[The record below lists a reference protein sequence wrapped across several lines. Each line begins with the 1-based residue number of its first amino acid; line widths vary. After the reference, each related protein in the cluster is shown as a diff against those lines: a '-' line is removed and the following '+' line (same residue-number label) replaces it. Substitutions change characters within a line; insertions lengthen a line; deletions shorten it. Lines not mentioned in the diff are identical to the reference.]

1 MTENSSQK
9 NAADAGKTENEE
21 ISFAD
26 LFEMEENSS
35 VSRVGDV
42 IMGTIVGVV
51 DDHVLVDIGDKAES
65 YIPLS
70 EFHTE
75 GEEVDVNIGD
85 SFEVFVEKRKEEGGL
100 LLSREKAIGIKVW
113 EEIAKIQA
121 DDGTIDGKIEN
132 RVKGGMSVDIG
143 VPAFLPYSQID
154 LRPVKD
160 LDALIGETFPFK
172 ILKFNRKRNN
182 VVISRRAIL
191 EQEREKMRSEMRTNL
206 EEGMVVKG
214 TVTNITDY
222 GLFIDLGGMDGLCH
236 ITDLSWGRVSHPS
249 KLYKVSDEIDVKILK
264 YDKDSDR
271 VSLGIKQLR
280 PDPWATVTERY
291 PVGSKT
297 VGKVV
302 SITDYGVFVEIE
314 EGVEGLIHIS
324 EMTWSKKPRHPSKL
338 VAVSDEIEV
347 MVLNIET
354 ETKRISLG
362 MKQLQPNPWDLV
374 SENYPVGSIIEG
386 KIKNITDFGIFI
398 GIEEGIDGLIHVSDL
413 SWTERI
419 KHPTEKYAKSD
430 TIQAVV
436 LKIDRENER
445 FSLGVKQ
452 LEPDPWQAAL
462 NNYPSGAIVEGKITN
477 VTDFGIFVQ
486 LEEGVE
492 GLVHVSEISKEK
504 INTPVGMYNVDD
516 NLQVMVINVSSKDRK
531 IGLSIKALD
540 SSSEEG
546 SAEDYKKKQASGPS
560 TLGDLLKAAEAE
572 AAPEADAAD
581 ADAAP
586 ESEVEAEVA
595 AEPEADATEAE
606 AAPETDAADADAA
619 PEPEVET
626 EAAEPEADV
635 AEAAAAP
642 EPEAEAEAA
651 APEAEAADAA
661 VAPEQEVEA
670 EAAEPEADVADAAI
684 APEPEAKAE
693 EAADDETE
701 AETTPEEDTSET
713 EEDSDKEKE

>member
-1 MTENSSQK
+1 MTENSTQK
-9 NAADAGKTENEE
+9 NAADAGKKDSEE
-21 ISFAD
+21 MSFAD

-35 VSRVGDV
+35 VSKVGDV
-42 IMGTIVGVV
+42 IKGTVVGIV

-70 EFHTE
+70 EFRTE
-75 GEEVDVNIGD
+75 GEEKEIKIGD
-85 SFEVFVEKRKEEGGL
+85 AFEVFVEKRKEEGGL
-100 LLSREKAIGIKVW
+100 QLSREKAIGIKVW

-121 DDGTIDGKIEN
+121 DDGTIDGKIES

-160 LDALIGETFPFK
+160 LDALIGQSFPFK

-191 EQEREKMRSEMRTNL
+191 EKEREKMRADMRTSL

-236 ITDLSWGRVSHPS
+236 ITDLSWGRVSHPA
-249 KLYKVSDEIDVKILK
+249 KLYKVGDDIDVKILK
-264 YDKDSDR
+264 YDQESDR

-291 PVGSKT
+291 PIGSKT

-302 SITDYGVFVEIE
+302 SITDYGVFVELE

-338 VAVSDEIEV
+338 VTVGDEVEI

-354 ETKRISLG
+354 ESKRISLG
-362 MKQLQPNPWDLV
+362 MKQLHPNPWDLV

-419 KHPTEKYAKSD
+419 KHPTEKYAKGD

-445 FSLGVKQ
+445 FSLGIKQ

-462 NNYPSGAIVEGKITN
+462 NNYPGGAIVEGKITN

-504 INTPVGMYNVDD
+504 ITTPVGMYNVGDS
-516 NLQVMVINVSSKDRK
+516 LKVKVINVSSKDRK
-531 IGLSIKALD
+531 IGLSVKAMDED
-540 SSSEEG
+540 SGEDTLK
-546 SAEDYKKKQASGPS
+546 DYKKKQAAGPA
-560 TLGDLLKAAEAE
+560 TIGDLLKEEMESKGTSSKAE
-572 AAPEADAAD
+572 AAPE
-581 ADAAP
+581 
-586 ESEVEAEVA
+586 EV
-595 AEPEADATEAE
+595 E
-606 AAPETDAADADAA
+606 AAPEEAETAAAEELEPADEADAED
-619 PEPEVET
+619 
-626 EAAEPEADV
+626 
-635 AEAAAAP
+635 
-642 EPEAEAEAA
+642 AEAE
-651 APEAEAADAA
+651 
-661 VAPEQEVEA
+661 
-670 EAAEPEADVADAAI
+670 
-684 APEPEAKAE
+684 
-693 EAADDETE
+693 T
-701 AETTPEEDTSET
+701 
-713 EEDSDKEKE
+713 DKDKD